1 MRSVVPLAGHGLRP
15 TTLRRRASRPQLK
28 RNPLGSSHP
37 TIVGYFSMTPLRTV
51 ASTWVDRIQALL
63 PLFGVSSVE
72 AQRIIR
78 LFREAGAMSP
88 YTAQPF
94 RARSRME
101 ERTFLHLLSLSAI
114 RQPMRGRYYLDE
126 QVLRTLPMQGVL
138 PWW

>member
-1 MRSVVPLAGHGLRP
+1 LPRPRVSFLCDSSALRQ
-15 TTLRRRASRPQLK
+15 RALRPQLK
-28 RNPLGSSHP
+28 RDPLGSSHL
-37 TIVGYFSMTPLRTV
+37 TIVGYFSMTPLRTI
-51 ASTWVDRIQALL
+51 AATWVDRIQAVL

-101 ERTFLHLLSLSAI
+101 ERTFLRLLRLSAI

-126 QVLRTLPMQGVL
+126 EVLRTLPMQGVL